1 MPAARDATATPP
13 LPAGDGRRFRRGET
27 MSLRPSSCFALT
39 ATVSALVAGALLLS
53 ACATGPGTLSPGA
66 SAIAGEAASVGLA
79 AAQAAS
85 GTATNPAPATAPAA
99 AAAAAAA
106 AAVVTQGQPKP
117 FADVIKDA
125 KEMAGLFRVWQKD
138 EKTWLEIAPEQFD
151 VPYFFSVNLSS
162 GIGENG
168 FFGGLMDESHLVAF
182 HKVGTQVQLIALN
195 TRYFAQPKTPQAA
208 AVREAFSDSLLS
220 SAAIVSQPHPERK
233 SVLIEATTL
242 LLADIPGANGELE
255 RIYRQSYSFD
265 ARNSSIT
272 GARSTPELTSFNVNA
287 HYALHR
293 VGQPPMTPG
302 STPFTRPPATVPD
315 IRSLF
320 IGWYYN
326 FAKLPETP
334 MTPRVADDRVGFF
347 GTWRFDYTS
356 DNALS
361 PRVNYIERWRLEKK
375 DPAASLSEPKQPIV
389 FWLDRNIPD
398 KYRAT
403 IIDGVLEWNKA
414 FERIGFKDAVQA
426 KDQPSDADWE
436 TVDARHASIRWMVT
450 ARPRFGGIGPRQV
463 DPRTGEILDADIGID
478 PVRLRNRRIQRVELV
493 PQPIT
498 PFGARAATIC
508 QEADFAAVELGFA
521 LDLLEARGDIEAD
534 SPEAERF
541 VLDDLKDVVMHEVG
555 HALGLRHNF
564 RASTV
569 YTQAQLNNQEFT
581 RANGIAGSVMEYNA
595 INIALPGEPQ
605 GSYLMR
611 TLGPYDYWAIEYGY
625 KEIAA
630 GEEAVELKRIAARS
644 TEPLL
649 AFSTDEDASAAID
662 PDASLG
668 DLGSDPLAFV
678 ARRVTLA
685 RELLVRWQDR
695 QLKPGEDYSILRRN
709 VGRGLSQVGV
719 SSLIAARYVGGVT
732 VVRDHAGS
740 PRPPLYPISPQR
752 QRDALNLLAT
762 GVFAFDSFRFKPEFM
777 QRLTQDYLDR
787 DDAFDVGLS
796 VSGIDYSL
804 PTQVLAIQRSVL
816 NQLMSEA
823 VAQRILDSQAKL
835 PRSDQA
841 FRLLELYGGLH
852 RAIFS
857 ELKTGH
863 DIDLFRRN
871 LQREYVNKVAT
882 ALVRP
887 SGSMPADAR
896 SQLRA
901 EARLLRGE
909 VAAAQTKS
917 GYSPEARAHLA
928 ETLSTLDEALKA
940 PLHRQGV

>member
-1 MPAARDATATPP
+1 MRHRPRGPVIQRERECADAAN
-13 LPAGDGRRFRRGET
+13 
-27 MSLRPSSCFALT
+27 
-39 ATVSALVAGALLLS
+39 
-53 ACATGPGTLSPGA
+53 
-66 SAIAGEAASVGLA
+66 VGLA

-125 KEMAGLFRVWQKD
+125 KEIPGLFHVWQKD

-162 GIGENG
+162 GLGENG

-182 HKVGTQVQLIALN
+182 RKVGTRCSSSRS
-195 TRYFAQPKTPQAA
+195 TRATSRSRRRRRPPPCARRFPTACSRA
-208 AVREAFSDSLLS
+208 R
-220 SAAIVSQPHPERK
+220 AIVSQPHPARK
-233 SVLIEATTL
+233 SVLIEATSL

-255 RIYRQSYSFD
+255 RAYRQSYSFD
-265 ARNSSIT
+265 FRHSSIT
-272 GARSTPELTSFNVNA
+272 KARSTPELTSFNVNA
-287 HYALHR
+287 HYALSR
-293 VGQPPMTPG
+293 VSQPPAMPG
-302 STPFTRPPATVPD
+302 SMPFTRPPTTVPD

-334 MTPRVADDRVGFF
+334 MAPRVADDRVGYF

-356 DNALS
+356 DNAQS
-361 PRVNYIERWRLEKK
+361 PRVNFIERWRLEKK
-375 DPAASLSEPKQPIV
+375 DPAAPLSEPKQPIV
-389 FWLDRNIPD
+389 FWLDRTIPE

-403 IIDGVLEWNKA
+403 VIEGVLEWNKA

-426 KDQPSDADWE
+426 KIQPDDADWE

-450 ARPRFGGIGPRQV
+450 ARPQFGGIGPRQV

-498 PFGARAATIC
+498 PFGARAAAIC

-521 LDLLEARGDIEAD
+521 LDLLEARGEIEPD
-534 SPEAERF
+534 SPEAEQF
-541 VLDDLKDVVMHEVG
+541 VLEDLKDVVTHEVG

-569 YTQAQLNNQEFT
+569 FTQAQLSDPAFT

-595 INIALPGEPQ
+595 INIALPGERQ

-625 KEIAA
+625 KEIPAS
-630 GEEAVELKRIAARS
+630 EEAAELKRIAARS

-662 PDASLG
+662 PDASQG

-709 VGRGLSQVGV
+709 VGRGLAQVGV

-752 QRDALNLLAT
+752 QREALNLLAT

-787 DDAFDVGLS
+787 DDAFDVGLVGS
-796 VSGIDYSL
+796 RHRLLVAHPGARD
-804 PTQVLAIQRSVL
+804 P
-816 NQLMSEA
+816 
-823 VAQRILDSQAKL
+823 AQRA
-835 PRSDQA
+835 
-841 FRLLELYGGLH
+841 E
-852 RAIFS
+852 
-857 ELKTGH
+857 
-863 DIDLFRRN
+863 
-871 LQREYVNKVAT
+871 
-882 ALVRP
+882 
-887 SGSMPADAR
+887 PAD
-896 SQLRA
+896 
-901 EARLLRGE
+901 E
-909 VAAAQTKS
+909 
-917 GYSPEARAHLA
+917 
-928 ETLSTLDEALKA
+928 
-940 PLHRQGV
+940 